1 MYGHRY
7 QGEANTRSQA
17 SLVSYSKCFPTMIE
31 AWRKGFQKPDAYFG
45 YIVLSTWCPA
55 NALLIPGMRNAQM
68 AAQKLPK
75 VGYATNADHG
85 AGYNIH
91 PPPKQYCGKRLA
103 NSALALQYNKTIAW
117 KSPTF
122 KSQVA
127 TGASVTVDLND
138 VSMGGL
144 SDDTYPFNYLDGLTN
159 CSALNAKTP
168 GTCAW
173 ASLKVG
179 NEWVNATITVKGAKV
194 ILTAV
199 ARSSVRR
206 FDCRVR
212 ARFVRSRAHQ

>member
-1 MYGHRY
+1 
-7 QGEANTRSQA
+7 
-17 SLVSYSKCFPTMIE
+17 MIE
-31 AWRKGFQKPDAYFG
+31 AWRKGFQLPDAYFG

-55 NALLIPGMRNAQM
+55 DAMLIPGMRNAQM

-85 AGYNIH
+85 AGCNIH

-103 NSALALQYNKTIAW
+103 NSALALQYNKSIAW

-127 TGASVTVDLND
+127 TGPSVTVTLND
-138 VSMGGL
+138 VSMGGV
-144 SDDTYPFNYLDGLTN
+144 SADTYPFNYLNGLTN

-173 ASLKVG
+173 ASVKLG
-179 NEWVNATITVKGAKV
+179 DEWVNATVTVKGAEV
-194 ILTAV
+194 TLTAA
-199 ARSSVRR
+199 ARSLDGASVAVPTGSAYAWGSVPLMNLCECDECALR
-206 FDCRVR
+206 FHYFCHDCV
-212 ARFVRSRAHQ
+212 FG